1 MLCNFFLSPLYSVCP
16 YKPTLKVRE
25 KFFTHCACVPQILKN
40 WLFKKDQ
47 NTMSANRAMRRISEA
62 ASEERKKTVQAE
74 FLQKQKAYQAKKA
87 EEAKAAAVRRMA
99 AEKKRNQPE
108 EARTE
113 FGKFRMT
120 AQERT
125 ELQAVC
131 KTLNVSESQFLR
143 DSVREAVMLLYNQ
156 Y

>member
-1 MLCNFFLSPLYSVCP
+1 
-16 YKPTLKVRE
+16 
-25 KFFTHCACVPQILKN
+25 
-40 WLFKKDQ
+40 
-47 NTMSANRAMRRISEA
+47 MSANRVMQRLAEV
-62 ASEERKKTVQAE
+62 ASEERKKAIQAE
-74 FLQKQKAYQAKKA
+74 FLQKQKDYQAKKA

>member
-1 MLCNFFLSPLYSVCP
+1 MGEKNFLHTK
-16 YKPTLKVRE
+16 KPPQCA
-25 KFFTHCACVPQILKN
+25 THR
-40 WLFKKDQ
+40 LFRKDQ
-47 NTMSANRAMRRISEA
+47 NTMSANRAMRRIAEA
-62 ASEERKKTVQAE
+62 TSEERKKTIQAE